1 MACKKRWA
9 EKAERWGNSKNQKEI
24 LERESRARIAA
35 ENIQNQGLC
44 EFTECKL
51 LWK

>member
-24 LERESRARIAA
+24 LERE
-35 ENIQNQGLC
+35 NIGY
-44 EFTECKL
+44 EYKSHM
-51 LWK
+51 

>member
-1 MACKKRWA
+1 MCVPI
-9 EKAERWGNSKNQKEI
+9 EEI